1 MTLKEMKNITRHI
14 STIVLF
20 LFVIVVVLGFYAPMY
35 AYQEGLQIFMFNGE
49 FFADTCLRPGG
60 LSDYIGCFFVQFFM
74 YPYWTALIIALLAV
88 GIQLI
93 LRGVFVDNGSN
104 EQSAD
109 VLGVVCALGVVA
121 TVLNFNVMFGGCVAV
136 LIAVAAVGLIS
147 GKNNKILL
155 GIITPLIYWLT
166 GGWCCLIYIA
176 ALTVKS
182 LSKKDFLFP
191 AINIGVLAFCW
202 LITKNIMQDDSLYG
216 TFTGVDFNRY
226 TSKSCDVWYVA
237 IAIII
242 ISIILSKIKINLAKK
257 LVRFPLYAAA
267 IAGIIFYMSTNYDAG
282 NMLDYKIDRMVR
294 YKQWGSIIEEVDKA
308 QQKKFST
315 YMSQCYLNL
324 ALCERNLLDSKMFN
338 FVQVGKEG
346 LISSTI
352 NSQDKSICNSE
363 IYFRLGLLNISERLS
378 MEAMEGNDTSQKSAR
393 MYKRLAECAL
403 LKGQKELAMRYIK
416 KLQATIY
423 YRAWALRA
431 EQYLNDPA
439 HTEALADWK
448 IKPIEM
454 KHDQFFVP
462 AAGSEFLYSLFTN
475 NISNPKLFRY
485 LLGHLLLE
493 KDIKRLYGFL
503 ATSRPDGEL
512 GTHIYEGIL
521 LYLFLNNK
529 DEFNKVMSSNN
540 ALTQKFNEFGR
551 FLASNEAKNPQRAKE
566 LFGNT
571 YWFYYYF
578 CN

>member
-93 LRGVFVDNGSN
+93 LKGVFVDNGSN

-121 TVLNFNVMFGGCVAV
+121 AVLNFNVMFGGCVAV

-242 ISIILSKIKINLAKK
+242 FSIILSKIKINLAKK

-267 IAGIIFYMSTNYDAG
+267 VAGIIFYMSTNYDAG

-378 MEAMEGNDTSQKSAR
+378 MEAMEGNDTAQKSAR
-393 MYKRLAECAL
+393 MYKRPLTYSTGRTSAS
-403 LKGQKELAMRYIK
+403 
-416 KLQATIY
+416 
-423 YRAWALRA
+423 
-431 EQYLNDPA
+431 
-439 HTEALADWK
+439 
-448 IKPIEM
+448 
-454 KHDQFFVP
+454 V
-462 AAGSEFLYSLFTN
+462 AAIVT
-475 NISNPKLFRY
+475 
-485 LLGHLLLE
+485 
-493 KDIKRLYGFL
+493 
-503 ATSRPDGEL
+503 
-512 GTHIYEGIL
+512 
-521 LYLFLNNK
+521 
-529 DEFNKVMSSNN
+529 
-540 ALTQKFNEFGR
+540 
-551 FLASNEAKNPQRAKE
+551 
-566 LFGNT
+566 
-571 YWFYYYF
+571 
-578 CN
+578 